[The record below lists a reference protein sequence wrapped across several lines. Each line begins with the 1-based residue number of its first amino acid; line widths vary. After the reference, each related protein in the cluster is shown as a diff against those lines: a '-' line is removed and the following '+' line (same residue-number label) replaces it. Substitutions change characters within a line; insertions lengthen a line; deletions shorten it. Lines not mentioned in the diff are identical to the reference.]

1 MLKHGEE
8 RQHDDVHNVLVGATD
23 PELAPMQ
30 SNKSRDFAS
39 GGQSHLERAG
49 IDDPSVFPLR
59 LLPSRSIAGDSPLE
73 MFERQDDGESVM
85 AHSIMELLAQIAN

>member
-8 RQHDDVHNVLVGATD
+8 RQHDDVHNVLVGAAD

-49 IDDPSVFPLR
+49 IDDLSVFSMR
-59 LLPSRSIAGDSPLE
+59 LLPSWGSAGDSPLE
-73 MFERQDDGESVM
+73 MFKRQDDGESVV
-85 AHSIMELLAQIAN
+85 AHSIMEPLAQIAN